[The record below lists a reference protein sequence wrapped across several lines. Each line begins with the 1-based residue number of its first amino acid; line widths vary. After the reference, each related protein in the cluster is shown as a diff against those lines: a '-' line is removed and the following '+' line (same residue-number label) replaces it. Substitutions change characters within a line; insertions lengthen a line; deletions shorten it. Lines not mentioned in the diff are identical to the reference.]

1 VAAVSIQQALIRSL
15 GGEELPPPPILGL
28 VLTSGLYPVAFEG
41 DELNVGASLESIVV
55 ASFFT
60 DEFLSVSASL
70 QALTLTATIVYTSY
84 TNWPF
89 EQLYATASFQ
99 GLTLTNTI
107 VFTSYTN
114 WPFEQL
120 SVSGGLAPGGP
131 GITLTTAIAY
141 VFNTMQPEDLFIGGS
156 LIGVTLA

>member
-1 VAAVSIQQALIRSL
+1 MGIQQTLIRAL
-15 GGEELPPPPILGL
+15 GDEAAPPPPILGL
-28 VLTSGLYPVAFEG
+28 ALTSGLYPAEM
-41 DELNVGASLESIVV
+41 DAEALSVGASLQGIVV

-70 QALTLTATIVYTSY
+70 QAITLTATITFTSY

-107 VFTSYTN
+107 TFTSYTN
-114 WPFEQL
+114 WPFEQM
-120 SVSGGLAPGGP
+120 SVSAGLVAGTE
-131 GITLTTAIAY
+131 ITLTTAIAF
-141 VFNTMQPEDLFIGGS
+141 VANTMQPEDLFASAS
-156 LIGVTLA
+156 LVGVTLA

>member
-1 VAAVSIQQALIRSL
+1 MGIQQTLIRAL
-15 GGEELPPPPILGL
+15 GDEEAPPPPILGM
-28 VLTSGLYPVAFEG
+28 VLTSGLYPVLVEG
-41 DELNVGASLESIVV
+41 DALNVGASLQGIVV
-55 ASFFT
+55 ASFFG

-70 QALTLTATIVYTSY
+70 QSITLTATIVFTSY

-89 EQLYATASFQ
+89 EQLFATASFQ

-114 WPFEQL
+114 WPFEQVF
-120 SVSGGLAPGGP
+120 VSAGLAPGAAP
-131 GITLTTAIAY
+131 MTLTTTISF
-141 VFNTMQPEDLFIGGS
+141 VSNTMQPEDLFISGS